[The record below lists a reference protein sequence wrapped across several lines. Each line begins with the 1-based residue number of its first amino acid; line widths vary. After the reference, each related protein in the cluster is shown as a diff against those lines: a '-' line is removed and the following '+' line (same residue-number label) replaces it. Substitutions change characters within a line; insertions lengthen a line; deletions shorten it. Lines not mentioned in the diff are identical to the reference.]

1 MGGAVH
7 GHPQLQLPLFGP
19 EGWKYV
25 WEAHWGKFSSMQMTV
40 HGIQRSWA
48 LYLHHVGFPVAA
60 VNIFAAIIGAREEAW
75 LGGVNFA
82 FELFFSFCNIDMVL
96 SSMRMET
103 KIYCTQGVTA
113 KDTSKL
119 SIPEAV
125 NPKGWISF
133 CTDPHHLEGRA
144 RKSHNQQRLQMQE
157 QQEAAFFNFWRK
169 TFGSLC
175 PRTKDTET
183 ESWDKAFIETYSQ
196 LTSLHGSPIDV
207 NVWQNT
213 SDKDCHQPKP
223 TRLKTLRE
231 EAKKILGF
239 I

>member
-1 MGGAVH
+1 MM
-7 GHPQLQLPLFGP
+7 
-19 EGWKYV
+19 
-25 WEAHWGKFSSMQMTV
+25 FSK
-40 HGIQRSWA
+40 ID
-48 LYLHHVGFPVAA
+48 
-60 VNIFAAIIGAREEAW
+60 W
-75 LGGVNFA
+75 LSVVEFLMISN
-82 FELFFSFCNIDMVL
+82 LSFCNIERI
-96 SSMRMET
+96 SNSMGIVVV
-103 KIYCTQGVTA
+103 IYCTPCPTA

-119 SIPEAV
+119 SIPGAV

-207 NVWQNT
+207 NVWRNT